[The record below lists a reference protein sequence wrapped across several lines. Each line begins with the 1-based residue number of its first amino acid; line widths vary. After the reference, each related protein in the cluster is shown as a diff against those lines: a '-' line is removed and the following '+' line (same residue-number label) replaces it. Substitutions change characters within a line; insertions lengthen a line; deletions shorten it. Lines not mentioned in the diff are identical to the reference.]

1 MITDFRI
8 SCMRL
13 LTGHPLYEY
22 ITTDPDG
29 KRRLNVLLMGSGTR
43 LDVLLREV
51 LTCGQML
58 DVGLDVTLLTK
69 NAGSALDALLKKA
82 PAARDHLRLMK
93 NHELLCAPEHPLST
107 LRFESARLAP
117 ETIPDLLLERSEC
130 TYILI
135 STGDD
140 TQNKALAQACAS
152 YETDK
157 PCLVAYVQND
167 SDGEAASQT
176 ETPLVLTHSFG
187 PGHNEQYLAATE
199 RIAFNL
205 HYCYAK
211 AQDPRMPLAQ
221 IQADFRQDY
230 NYISN
235 MEAAVHIRTKLA
247 CAGITAESPRDA
259 AAQFAQTLN
268 EDATLLGR
276 LSDLEHQR
284 WLMEKILQGYRPM
297 PDVSLIYSG
306 PGITTRDSAT
316 KWHCCL
322 VPCGPDGL
330 SRLTAED
337 WCGTSDARLN
347 ELDPLDRMTLKIHR
361 ACGALAQSRRPQID
375 QIMDSIRSALA
386 LDSSYSA
393 ETIEAER
400 HMGAA
405 VTQLWQRKK
414 SAIPLYRSKW
424 KDLKEAIVR
433 EGKTN
438 SFLLTGTLDQL
449 NNALAPLIEYVS
461 CKDYKDQDR
470 LLVEQIPFALVH
482 NASAVL
488 CKVLSEQEIT
498 DCFSVWQTEPQRC
511 VFLAAATDEIELG
524 QVKAR
529 IDRISTFLEEQ
540 HTKLEFHIFVPVG
553 MPCGDLRD
561 SHTLHT
567 VHPWTSDS
575 ILRGLEQAGVLDG
588 VDHIDVTGGDPMLV
602 RAVEAAAEHVS
613 IPIFYTKRGRFQN
626 LLNAEGLS
634 YPRPAKALTV
644 KELFDLSGAVLEENE
659 GEKNLDLSEKFK
671 ELWTIASSTPC
682 WDGFCKEVSAAYRAS
697 ARPPYT
703 LYPPLQPQ
711 KEVVCSVTG
720 VTFAVAALLPS
731 LRKLESL
738 GFLKEVSTKRE
749 LGDQTTV
756 TYTLPPNTTSA
767 DAFRSFLQR
776 SVSNPYPSTFFT
788 LTRTTSTPNLFC
800 NSLYVKDLVF
810 TEEFREPYEALLDA
824 LEQSGFILN
833 HRRNTLTAQHSFTIS
848 SREVLA
854 CLQKSGTI
862 LEYLIY
868 YSALLDGDFDDVEM
882 GWKFAHSADAG
893 SAENE
898 IDVICTKGTAALF
911 ISAKMLAPQQF
922 SNSTALNHI
931 LYEIAY
937 LAQRFGGTNAK
948 AVLVAPSLHQFD
960 ATPQTGE
967 KRYSNAVKLALRR
980 GVYLLGGECLQG
992 DNLGRILTRI
1002 AEGRADWCDNL

>member
-1 MITDFRI
+1 MITDFRL

-13 LTGHPLYEY
+13 LTSHPLYEY
-22 ITTDPDG
+22 ITTAPDG
-29 KRRLNVLLMGSGTR
+29 TRSLNVLLMGSGSR

-51 LTCGQML
+51 LTCGQIL
-58 DVGLDVTLLTK
+58 DVNLDVTLLTQ
-69 NAGSALDALLKKA
+69 NAGSAVDAFLKRA
-82 PAARDHLRLMK
+82 PAASDYLRIIK
-93 NHELLCAPEHPLST
+93 NYESLFTPDNPLAT
-107 LRFESARLAP
+107 VRFEAARLTP
-117 ETIPDLLLERSEC
+117 EAMPNLLLERSEC
-130 TYILI
+130 AYILI

-140 TQNKALAQACAS
+140 DRNKALALACAP
-152 YETDK
+152 YEADK

-167 SDGEAASQT
+167 GDGGSINQT
-176 ETPLVLTHSFG
+176 ESPLVLTHSFG

-221 IQADFRQDY
+221 IQADFQQDY
-230 NYISN
+230 NYISS

-247 CAGITAESPRDA
+247 CAGITAEDARDA
-259 AAQFAQTLN
+259 AAQFAQALK

-276 LSDLEHQR
+276 LSALEHQR
-284 WLMEKILQGYRPM
+284 WLLQKILQGYRPM
-297 PDVSLIYSG
+297 LDISLIYSG
-306 PGITTRDSAT
+306 SGITTRDSAA

-322 VPCGPDGL
+322 VPCDSDGL
-330 SRLTAED
+330 SQLMSED
-337 WCGTSDARLN
+337 WNGVSEARWA
-347 ELDPLDRMTLKIHR
+347 ELDPLDRMALEIHR
-361 ACGALAQSRRPQID
+361 ACGSLAQSRRLQID

-393 ETIEAER
+393 ETIETARRME
-400 HMGAA
+400 AA
-405 VTQLWQRKK
+405 VTQLWQHKK
-414 SAIPLYRSKW
+414 SAIPLYRSRW
-424 KDLKEAIVR
+424 KELKEAAAR

-449 NNALAPLIEYVS
+449 NDALAPLVEYVS

-470 LLVEQIPFALVH
+470 LLVEQIPFALIH

-488 CKVLSEQEIT
+488 CKVLSEQASA
-498 DCFSVWQTEPQRC
+498 DCFSAWQTEPRRC
-511 VFLAAATDEIELG
+511 VFLAVATDEMELG
-524 QVKAR
+524 QVKTR
-529 IDRISTFLEEQ
+529 IDRICTFLEKQ
-540 HTKLEFHIFVPVG
+540 HTELEFHILAPVG
-553 MPCGDLRD
+553 MTCDDLCD
-561 SHTLHT
+561 GQTLHV
-567 VHPWTSDS
+567 VHPWTTDS
-575 ILRGLEQAGVLDG
+575 ILRDLEQTGLLNG
-588 VDHIDVTGGDPMLV
+588 VDYVDVTGGDPMLV
-602 RAVEAAAEHVS
+602 RATEAAAEHGS
-613 IPIFYTKRGRFQN
+613 IPIFYTKQGRFQN
-626 LLNAEGLS
+626 LLDAEGLS
-634 YPRPAKALTV
+634 YPRPVKALTV
-644 KELFDLSGAVLEENE
+644 KELFDLSGAIPEENE

-671 ELWTIASSTPC
+671 ALWAIANSTPC
-682 WDGFCKEVSAAYRAS
+682 WDGFCKEVSAAYRAC

-703 LYPPLQPQ
+703 IYPPLQPQ

-720 VTFAVAALLPS
+720 ATFAVTALLPS

-738 GFLKEVSTKRE
+738 GFLKGILTKRE

-788 LTRTTSTPNLFC
+788 LTRTNSTPNLFC
-800 NSLYVKDLVF
+800 NNLYVKDLVF
-810 TEEFREPYEALLDA
+810 PEEFREPYEALLNA

-833 HRRNTLTAQHSFTIS
+833 HRCNALTAQHSFTIS

-854 CLQKSGTI
+854 CFQKSGTI
-862 LEYLIY
+862 LEYMIY

-882 GWKFAHSADAG
+882 GWKFAHSSGAD

-911 ISAKMLAPQQF
+911 ISAKMLAPQQL
-922 SNSTALNHI
+922 STNTALNHI

-948 AVLVAPSLHQFD
+948 AVLVAPSLRQFD
-960 ATPQTGE
+960 IDPQTNE

-980 GVYLLGGECLQG
+980 GVYLLGGECLQE

-1002 AEGRADWCDNL
+1002 AEGREDWCDGL